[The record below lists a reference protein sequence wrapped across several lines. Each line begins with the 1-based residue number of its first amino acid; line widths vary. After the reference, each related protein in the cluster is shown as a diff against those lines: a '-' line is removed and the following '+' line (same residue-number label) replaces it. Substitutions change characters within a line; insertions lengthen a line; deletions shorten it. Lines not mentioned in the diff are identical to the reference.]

1 MSFDS
6 GCAVCAGCPTIR
18 RMSVEFKQA
27 VLPNGMTVLAE
38 CDPTAHTSA
47 VGFFVKTGARDEPR
61 QVMGVSHFLEHMM
74 FKGSERRNA
83 EAVNRDF
90 DRIGAQHNAFTSAEA
105 TVFHAHV
112 LPEHLP
118 AATEVLADIMRPAL
132 RQADFDEEK
141 GVILEEIAMYDDNP
155 FWVLWEH
162 ANERYF
168 GAHPLG
174 HRVLGTR
181 ESVKA
186 LTRDQMQA
194 YFDQRY
200 SADNTVVAA
209 AGAVDFDALV
219 KQVGTLCGHWKR
231 TGTVRQHP
239 AFHHHEERLQLPLKQ
254 ASRAYLALLWPGPGQ
269 NDPRRY
275 AMAMLAQILG
285 DTEGSRLYWALVE
298 PGLAEEAQA
307 QYEGHDGVGECVA
320 YAACSP
326 ADADRVEEIMRA
338 ELARLPDT
346 LTDVELN
353 NARAKVATAV
363 VTAGER
369 PAGRMRRLGMLWLYR
384 GAYASLEDELAEINR
399 LTTADLRRVA
409 HDFPLRPAMAARV
422 VPEA

>member
-1 MSFDS
+1 
-6 GCAVCAGCPTIR
+6 
-18 RMSVEFKQA
+18 MSVEFKQA

-118 AATEVLADIMRPAL
+118 AATDVLADIMRPAL

-219 KQVGTLCGHWKR
+219 KQVGSLCGHWKR
-231 TGTVRQHP
+231 TGAVRHHP
-239 AFHHHEERLQLPLKQ
+239 AFHHHEERMHLPLKQ

-326 ADADRVEEIMRA
+326 DDADRVEEIMRA

-346 LTDVELN
+346 LTDTELS